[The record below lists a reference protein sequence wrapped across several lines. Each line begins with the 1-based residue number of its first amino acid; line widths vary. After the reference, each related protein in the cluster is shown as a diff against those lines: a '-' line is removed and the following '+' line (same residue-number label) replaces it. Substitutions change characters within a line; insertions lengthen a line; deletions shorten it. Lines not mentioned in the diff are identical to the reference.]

1 MRYGLT
7 IPYADRPLA
16 AHADLLREAAAEG
29 YTDFWTG
36 EAGGID
42 AFTPLALAASWVR
55 DVTLGTAIV
64 PAFTR
69 GPAVTAMSA
78 AAMAEAA
85 PGRFVLG
92 VGASSPAV
100 VEQWNGIP
108 FERPFQR
115 VKDLVSFLREALAGR
130 KITQDYASFRI
141 SGFRLD
147 RAPENPPPVYVAALR
162 PGMLRLASTAGD
174 GAIVNWLS
182 ADDARTVVPHVAGEA
197 PVVARIFVCPSEDT
211 EAVRAAGRR
220 MIAAYLNVP
229 AYAAFQ
235 EWLGRGLALQGMWKA
250 WQAGDRKGALEA
262 IPDEVVDELIVHGPP
277 EHCREVISRYVS
289 NGVTVPVLALLP
301 VGMSSHEAALKV
313 APGRS

>member
-36 EAGGID
+36 EASGID
-42 AFTPLALAASWVR
+42 AFTPLALAAAWVP

-130 KITQDYASFRI
+130 KITRDYASFSI

-162 PGMLRLASTAGD
+162 PGMLRLASAEGD

-182 ADDARTVVPHVAGEA
+182 ADDVRTVVLHVAAGV

-211 EAVRAAGRR
+211 EAVRAVGRR

-235 EWLGRGLALQGMWKA
+235 EWLGRGPALQGMWKA
-250 WQAGDRKGALEA
+250 WQAGERKAALEA
-262 IPDEVVDELIVHGPP
+262 IPDEVVDELIVHGSP
-277 EHCREVISRYVS
+277 EHCREVISRYAS

-301 VGMSSHEAALKV
+301 VGMSGHEAALKV